1 MTTLHDIQKDFV
13 DSLISAEN
21 KAIFQHIE
29 RSQHLTQQQH
39 VDIYRRNIL
48 GTFQKTL
55 EAIYAVCF
63 KLVGEEFFSGMAQ
76 IYMTSAY
83 SHSPDLE
90 DYGSDFA
97 DFISDF
103 SPAKSLPYLADVAR
117 LEWAWHRIFSAPDQP
132 EFDFQALANCFETDG
147 DRIIFLL
154 PEESFLLSSP
164 YPIHQ
169 IWEMNQDHYSGSQT
183 LILED
188 GTQHYFF
195 IWRHGIELRIDSL
208 THLEWELLS
217 RLKNQLCLG
226 EIQMQLS
233 QHFPEANLVEI
244 LPILIQRKWLVG
256 FRLKND

>member
-1 MTTLHDIQKDFV
+1 MPTLHDIQKDFV

-21 KAIFQHIE
+21 LAILQHIE
-29 RSQHLTQQQH
+29 RSKNLTEQQH

-55 EAIYAVCF
+55 EGIYSVCF
-63 KLVGEEFFSGMAQ
+63 KLVGEEFFSSMAQ
-76 IYMTSAY
+76 LYMTRAY

-117 LEWAWHRIFSAPDQP
+117 LEWAWHRIFNAPDQP
-132 EFDFQALANCFETDG
+132 EFDFQALANCYESDG

-195 IWRHGIELRIDSL
+195 VWRHGIELRIDALS
-208 THLEWELLS
+208 HMEWELLS
-217 RLKNQLCLG
+217 RIKSQLSLS
-226 EIQMQLS
+226 EIQIQTSDSLS
-233 QHFPEANLVEI
+233 EADLIKI
-244 LPILIQRKWLVG
+244 LPILMQKKWFIG